1 MIRLV
6 LLVAF
11 GMVAAS
17 YPVAGVHAQEP
28 LWVISSSRGD
38 TIFGLPSY
46 VATRASSGSVFI
58 TDQSRKAIVEL
69 DAATGKL
76 RRFIGREG
84 DGPGESRAVG
94 PIGLSPDGSLLGM
107 YDQGRQTVE
116 AYALPASAIARLRVG
131 MLYFPKGILVLPD
144 SQYALSGG
152 HLVDEQRVASVLF
165 VRRNSVTATGP
176 PVPLATEG
184 EGSARVVPGLYV
196 AGGPL
201 ARADEGVFLAEAL
214 TGDIWHVTPEQSR
227 KLLDGPGLGVPS
239 MVDKF
244 LRRVTDQGKE
254 YLQTWFSFPQPKF
267 LERLPDGAFIEA
279 WSDQDH
285 STLSFYR
292 LEKGRQPRLVRKLAL
307 AVYAMARYDKN
318 SFILMAKRDGDYLIE
333 RVRLD
338 LK

>member
-1 MIRLV
+1 MSRV
-6 LLVAF
+6 VA
-11 GMVAAS
+11 MVALCAS
-17 YPVAGVHAQEP
+17 LAGGSIVETSAQEP
-28 LWVISSSRGD
+28 LWTIAGIGGD
-38 TIFGLPSY
+38 TIFGLPSD

-58 TDQSRKAIVEL
+58 TDQSRRAIVEL
-69 DAATGKL
+69 DGNTGKL
-76 RRFIGREG
+76 RRFIGRKG
-84 DGPGESRAVG
+84 DGPGEIRAVG

-131 MLYFPKGILVLPD
+131 MLYFPKGILGLPD

-152 HLVDEQRVASVLF
+152 HLVDEQQVASVLF

-184 EGSARVVPGLYV
+184 EGSARVVPSLYV

-201 ARADEGVFLAEAL
+201 ARADEGVFLAEAS
-214 TGDIWHVTPEQSR
+214 TGDVWHVTPGQSR

-267 LERLPDGAFIEA
+267 LERLSDGAFIEA

-292 LEKGRQPRLVRKLAL
+292 LERGKQPRLVRKLPL
-307 AVYAMARYDKN
+307 AVYAMARYDSN
-318 SFILMAKRDGDYLIE
+318 SFILMAKQDGDYLIE

>member
-1 MIRLV
+1 MLRVVAMAV
-6 LLVAF
+6 LCTSL
-11 GMVAAS
+11 
-17 YPVAGVHAQEP
+17 AGGFIVEMSAQEP
-28 LWVISSSRGD
+28 LWAITGIGGD
-38 TIFGLPSY
+38 TIFGLPSD
-46 VATRASSGSVFI
+46 VAACASSGSVFI
-58 TDQSRKAIVEL
+58 TDQSRRAIVEL
-69 DAATGKL
+69 DANTGKL
-76 RRFIGREG
+76 RRFIGRKG
-84 DGPGESRAVG
+84 DGPGEIRAVG

-116 AYALPASAIARLRVG
+116 AYARPASAVARLRVG
-131 MLYFPKGILVLPD
+131 MLYFPKGILVLTD

-152 HLVDEQRVASVLF
+152 HLVDERQVASVLF

-184 EGSARVVPGLYV
+184 QGSARVVPSLYV

-201 ARADEGVFLAEAL
+201 ARADDGVFLAEAS
-214 TGDIWHVTPEQSR
+214 TGDVWHVTTAQSR
-227 KLLDGPGLGVPS
+227 KLLDGPGLGVPG

-292 LEKGRQPRLVRKLAL
+292 LEKGKQPRLMRKLPL
-307 AVYAMARYDKN
+307 AVYAIARYDN
-318 SFILMAKRDGDYLIE
+318 DSFILMAKQDGDYLIE